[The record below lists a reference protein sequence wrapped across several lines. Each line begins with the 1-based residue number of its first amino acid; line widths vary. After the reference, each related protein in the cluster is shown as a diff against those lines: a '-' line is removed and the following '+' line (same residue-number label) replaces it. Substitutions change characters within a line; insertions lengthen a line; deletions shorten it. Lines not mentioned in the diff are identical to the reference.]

1 MIAIYMPNTI
11 FKVLLFS
18 FLIHLY
24 NFCTIPQNLY
34 ISIIFKYGITHIF
47 YFLPFLKPSSLFFVN
62 RFHFF
67 LQFIV
72 KKNKLYRDFLFSGG
86 TVSKF

>member
-18 FLIHLY
+18 FLIYLY

-47 YFLPFLKPSSLFFVN
+47 YFLPFLKHSSLFLSTDST
-62 RFHFF
+62 FF
-67 LQFIV
+67 CNLLL
-72 KKNKLYRDFLFSGG
+72 KKISY
-86 TVSKF
+86 TVIFYFPVVQ